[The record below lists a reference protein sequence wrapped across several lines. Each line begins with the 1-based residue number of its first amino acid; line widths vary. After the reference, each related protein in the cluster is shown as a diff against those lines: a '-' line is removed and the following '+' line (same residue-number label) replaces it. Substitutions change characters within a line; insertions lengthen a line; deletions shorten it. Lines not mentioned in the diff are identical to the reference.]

1 MYRKL
6 VLDTATTTQ
15 SLAQSWSIVL
25 RIFCRLKREIMTYNS
40 DRLDRIEANL
50 ETVKDILLSTARR
63 SETADERISA
73 LSVKTD
79 ARIDRLAAKQDRT
92 QEQLEQLREDVDIAF
107 QTIKLLSE
115 NTDRRIVESQQEMHE
130 FRTIMTRLQMENRQI
145 WEYLMRQYQSGN
157 GDGGTRG
164 PSGD

>member
-1 MYRKL
+1 
-6 VLDTATTTQ
+6 
-15 SLAQSWSIVL
+15 
-25 RIFCRLKREIMTYNS
+25 MTYNS

-63 SETADERISA
+63 SETADERISV

-130 FRTIMTRLQMENRQI
+130 FRTIMTQLQMENRQI

>member
-1 MYRKL
+1 M
-6 VLDTATTTQ
+6 V
-15 SLAQSWSIVL
+15 
-25 RIFCRLKREIMTYNS
+25 YNS
-40 DRLDRIEANL
+40 DRLDRIEADL

-73 LSVKTD
+73 LSVKTE
-79 ARIDRLAAKQDRT
+79 ARIDRLAEKQDRT

-115 NTDRRIVESQQEMHE
+115 NTDRSMVESQQEMRE
-130 FRTIMTRLQMENRQI
+130 FRTIMTQLQMENRQI

-157 GDGGTRG
+157 G
-164 PSGD
+164 SGDVSA